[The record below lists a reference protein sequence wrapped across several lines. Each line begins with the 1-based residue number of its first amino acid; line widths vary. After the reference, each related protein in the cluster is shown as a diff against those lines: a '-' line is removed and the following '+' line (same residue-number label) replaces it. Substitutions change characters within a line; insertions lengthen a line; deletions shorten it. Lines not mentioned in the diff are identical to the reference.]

1 MFLLP
6 DMLLSRGYEP
16 WITFG
21 GGHLM
26 FILGS
31 AVMMIPAGYLADRYS
46 SRTVLL
52 ISIVAS
58 MVFLY
63 LLLLNPLMGD
73 YTLLTLLF
81 AMGAAFG
88 ANSPVS
94 ILLGTRL
101 VPSQK
106 GLVSAFSMG
115 LVWCI
120 SEGIGQG
127 LGGFLATCFSNDA
140 PAKALAVL
148 GTLLLAGTFTAYLL
162 PQKEEAI
169 PAFDYIH

>member
-1 MFLLP
+1 M
-6 DMLLSRGYEP
+6 
-16 WITFG
+16 
-21 GGHLM
+21 M

-31 AVMMIPAGYLADRYS
+31 AVIMIPAGYLADRYS
-46 SRTVLL
+46 SRKVLL
-52 ISIVAS
+52 ISITAS
-58 MVFLY
+58 LVLLY
-63 LLLLNPLMGD
+63 TLLLNPLMND
-73 YTLLTLLF
+73 YTLLLVLF

-115 LVWCI
+115 LVWCV

-127 LGGFLATCFSNDA
+127 LGGFLATCFSTDA
-140 PAKALAVL
+140 PAKALAIL
-148 GTLLLAGTFTAYLL
+148 GTLLFAGVITAYLL

-169 PAFDYIH
+169 AALEYNK